1 MAWINLTFFAEEKDI
16 DLLSEA
22 LETRGA
28 LSIFIQDKNL
38 NNSDEELIFGEPHSG
53 PNKFWATNQIQA
65 LFNDSVKIEEI
76 QDELILNFKDIDF
89 KFTASS
95 VSETDWVKLS
105 QSQFKP
111 ICIKNRIN
119 IVPSWHKINNPK
131 LINIILDPGLA
142 FGTGAHPT
150 THLCT
155 EWLID
160 NVSKEKKV
168 LDYGCGSGIL
178 AIAAYKL
185 GAKMVKG
192 IDIDPQAIIASKENG
207 ALNECNIDWFN
218 TDKDF
223 KFQADLL
230 VANILSSALSVL
242 APLLASYCLPKGKI
256 ALSGILEAQENQ
268 IKKIYAPWFTFE
280 KTLKNNGWVCLS
292 GVKVQDEIL

>member
-65 LFNDSVKIEEI
+65 LFNDSVDIKEI

-178 AIAAYKL
+178 AIAAFKL

-192 IDIDPQAIIASKENG
+192 VDIDPQAIIASKENG
-207 ALNECNIDWFN
+207 NLNECNIDWLN
-218 TDKDF
+218 TNEDF
-223 KFQADLL
+223 KFQTDLL

-242 APLLASYCLPKGKI
+242 APLLASYCAPKGKI
-256 ALSGILEAQENQ
+256 ALSGILESQENQ

-280 KTLKNNGWVCLS
+280 QTLKNNGWVCLS
-292 GVKVQDEIL
+292 GVKV

>member
-16 DLLSEA
+16 DLLSDA

-65 LFNDSVKIEEI
+65 LFNDSVDIKEI
-76 QDELILNFKDIDF
+76 QDELILNFQDINF

-119 IVPSWHKINNPK
+119 IIPSWHKINNPK

-192 IDIDPQAIIASKENG
+192 VDIDPQAIIASKENG
-207 ALNECNIDWFN
+207 IVNECNIDWLN
-218 TDKDF
+218 TNEDF

-242 APLLASYCLPKGKI
+242 APLLASYCAPKGKI
-256 ALSGILEAQENQ
+256 ALSGILESQENQ
-268 IKKIYAPWFTFE
+268 IKKIYEPWFNFE

-292 GVKVQDEIL
+292 GVKV

>member
-65 LFNDSVKIEEI
+65 LFNDSVDIKEI
-76 QDELILNFKDIDF
+76 QDELVSNFQDIDF
-89 KFTASS
+89 KFTTSS

-111 ICIKNRIN
+111 ICIKDRIN

-192 IDIDPQAIIASKENG
+192 VDIDPQAIIASKENG
-207 ALNECNIDWFN
+207 NVNECNIDWLN

-242 APLLASYCLPKGKI
+242 APLLASYCAPKGKI
-256 ALSGILEAQENQ
+256 ALSGILESQENQ

-280 KTLKNNGWVCLS
+280 QTLKDNGWVCLS
-292 GVKVQDEIL
+292 GVKV

>member
-38 NNSDEELIFGEPHSG
+38 NNSDEELIFGEPHNG

-65 LFNDSVKIEEI
+65 LFNDFVNIEEI
-76 QDELILNFKDIDF
+76 QDELVSNFQDIDF

-119 IVPSWHKINNPK
+119 IVSSWHKINNPK

-178 AIAAYKL
+178 AIAAFKL

-192 IDIDPQAIIASKENG
+192 VDIDPQAIIASKENG
-207 ALNECNIDWFN
+207 NLNECNIDWLN
-218 TDKDF
+218 TNEDF
-223 KFQADLL
+223 KFQTDLL

-242 APLLASYCLPKGKI
+242 APLLASYCSPKGKI
-256 ALSGILEAQENQ
+256 ALSGILESQENQ
-268 IKKIYAPWFTFE
+268 IKKIYEPWFNFE

-292 GVKVQDEIL
+292 GVKV

>member
-65 LFNDSVKIEEI
+65 LFNDSVDIKEI
-76 QDELILNFKDIDF
+76 QDELILNFQDIDF

-119 IVPSWHKINNPK
+119 IVPSWHKINNLK

-155 EWLID
+155 EWLIN
-160 NVSKEKKV
+160 NVSREKKV

-178 AIAAYKL
+178 AIAAFKL

-192 IDIDPQAIIASKENG
+192 VDIDPQAIIASKENG
-207 ALNECNIDWFN
+207 NLNECNIDWLN
-218 TDKDF
+218 TNEDF
-223 KFQADLL
+223 KFQTDLL

-242 APLLASYCLPKGKI
+242 APLLASYCAPKGKI
-256 ALSGILEAQENQ
+256 ALSGILESQENQ

-280 KTLKNNGWVCLS
+280 QTLKNNGWVCLS
-292 GVKVQDEIL
+292 GVKV

>member
-65 LFNDSVKIEEI
+65 LFNDSVDIKEI

-185 GAKMVKG
+185 GAKIVKG
-192 IDIDPQAIIASKENG
+192 VDIDPQAIIASKENG
-207 ALNECNIDWFN
+207 NVNECNIDWLN
-218 TDKDF
+218 TNEDF

-242 APLLASYCLPKGKI
+242 APLLASYCAPKGKI
-256 ALSGILEAQENQ
+256 ALSGILESQENQ

-280 KTLKNNGWVCLS
+280 QTLKNNGWVCLS
-292 GVKVQDEIL
+292 GVKV

>member
-16 DLLSEA
+16 DLLSDA

-65 LFNDSVKIEEI
+65 LFNDSVNIKEI

-111 ICIKNRIN
+111 ICIKDRIN

-192 IDIDPQAIIASKENG
+192 VDIDPQAIIASKENG
-207 ALNECNIDWFN
+207 NVNECNIDWLN
-218 TDKDF
+218 TNEDF
-223 KFQADLL
+223 KFQTDLL

-242 APLLASYCLPKGKI
+242 APLLASYCAPKGKI
-256 ALSGILEAQENQ
+256 ALSGILESQENQ
-268 IKKIYAPWFTFE
+268 IKKIYAPWFN
-280 KTLKNNGWVCLS
+280 LK
-292 GVKVQDEIL
+292 KP

>member
-16 DLLSEA
+16 DLLSEE
-22 LETRGA
+22 LESSGA

-38 NNSDEELIFGEPHSG
+38 NNSNEELIFGEPHSG
-53 PNKFWATNQIQA
+53 PNKFWATSQIQA
-65 LFNDSVKIEEI
+65 LFSDSVDIKRI
-76 QDELILNFKDIDF
+76 QHELISNFKDINF
-89 KFTASS
+89 VFNTSF

-111 ICIKNRIN
+111 IYIKNRIE
-119 IVPSWHKINNPK
+119 IVQSWNEIENPK

-178 AIAAYKL
+178 AIAAHKL
-185 GAKMVKG
+185 GAKIVKG
-192 IDIDPQAIIASKENG
+192 VDIDPQAIIASKENG
-207 ALNECNIDWFN
+207 AINQCDIQWLN
-218 TDKDF
+218 TDKNF
-223 KFQADLL
+223 KFQADL
-230 VANILSSALSVL
+230 VIANILSSALSVL
-242 APLLASYCLPKGKI
+242 APLLASYCSPKGKI
-256 ALSGILEAQENQ
+256 ALSGILESQESQ
-268 IKKIYAPWFTFE
+268 IKKIYSPWFKFE
-280 KTLKNNGWVCLS
+280 KTLKNGGWICLS
-292 GVKVQDEIL
+292 GVKE

>member
-1 MAWINLTFFAEEKDI
+1 MAWTNLTFFAEEKDV
-16 DLLSEA
+16 DLLSEE
-22 LETRGA
+22 LERRGA
-28 LSIFIQDKNL
+28 LSMFIQDKNL
-38 NNSDEELIFGEPHSG
+38 KNSDEELIFGEPHSG
-53 PNKFWATNQIQA
+53 PNKFWATCQIQA
-65 LFNDSVKIEEI
+65 LFSDTVEIKKI
-76 QDELILNFKDIDF
+76 QHELIANFKSINF

-111 ICIKNRIN
+111 ICIKNKIN
-119 IVPSWHKINNPK
+119 IVPSWHEINNPK

-160 NVSKEKKV
+160 NVSDEKKM
-168 LDYGCGSGIL
+168 LDYACGSGIL

-185 GAKMVKG
+185 GAKMVRG
-192 IDIDPQAIIASKENG
+192 VDIDPQAIIASKENG
-207 ALNECNIDWFN
+207 DINQCNIEWLN

-223 KFQADLL
+223 KFQADLV

-242 APLLASYCLPKGKI
+242 APLLAGYCLPEGKI
-256 ALSGILEAQENQ
+256 ALSGILESQESQ
-268 IKKIYAPWFTFE
+268 IKKIYSPWFKFE
-280 KTLKNNGWVCLS
+280 KTLKNDGWICLS
-292 GVKVQDEIL
+292 GVKKIK

>member
-1 MAWINLTFFAEEKDI
+1 MAWINLTFFAEKKDI
-16 DLLSEA
+16 DLLSDS
-22 LETRGA
+22 LETQGA
-28 LSIFIQDKNL
+28 LSIFIQDKNS

-65 LFNDSVKIEEI
+65 LFDDSVNIEEI
-76 QDELILNFKDIDF
+76 QDELILNFKYIDF
-89 KFTASS
+89 KFNVSS

-111 ICIKNRIN
+111 ISIKDRVN

-192 IDIDPQAIIASKENG
+192 VDIDPQAILASKENG
-207 ALNECNIDWFN
+207 NVNECNIEWLN
-218 TDKDF
+218 TNEDF
-223 KFQADLL
+223 KCQADLL

-256 ALSGILEAQENQ
+256 ALSGILESQENQ
-268 IKKIYAPWFTFE
+268 IKKIYAPWFIFE

-292 GVKVQDEIL
+292 GVKV

>member
-16 DLLSEA
+16 DLLSEV

-38 NNSDEELIFGEPHSG
+38 NNSDEELIFGEPNSG

-65 LFNDSVKIEEI
+65 LFNDYVDIKEI
-76 QDELILNFKDIDF
+76 QDELILNFQDIDF

-178 AIAAYKL
+178 AIAAFKL

-192 IDIDPQAIIASKENG
+192 VDIDPQAIIASKENG
-207 ALNECNIDWFN
+207 NVNECNIDWLN
-218 TDKDF
+218 TNEDF
-223 KFQADLL
+223 KFQTDLL

-242 APLLASYCLPKGKI
+242 APLLASYCAPKGKI
-256 ALSGILEAQENQ
+256 ALSGILESQENQ
-268 IKKIYAPWFTFE
+268 IKKIYEPWFNFE

-292 GVKVQDEIL
+292 GVKV

>member
-65 LFNDSVKIEEI
+65 LFNDSLDIKEI

-178 AIAAYKL
+178 AIAAFKL

-192 IDIDPQAIIASKENG
+192 VDIDPQAIIASKENG
-207 ALNECNIDWFN
+207 NVNECDIDWLN
-218 TDKDF
+218 TNEDF
-223 KFQADLL
+223 KFQTDLL

-242 APLLASYCLPKGKI
+242 APLLASYCTSKGKI
-256 ALSGILEAQENQ
+256 ALSGILESQENQ
-268 IKKIYAPWFTFE
+268 IKKIYEPWFNFE
-280 KTLKNNGWVCLS
+280 KTLKNNGWVCLN
-292 GVKVQDEIL
+292 GVKV

>member
-65 LFNDSVKIEEI
+65 LFNDSVDINGI
-76 QDELILNFKDIDF
+76 QDELMLNFQDIDF

-111 ICIKNRIN
+111 ICIKDRIN

-192 IDIDPQAIIASKENG
+192 VDIDPQAIIASKENG
-207 ALNECNIDWFN
+207 NVNECNIDWLN
-218 TDKDF
+218 TNEDF

-242 APLLASYCLPKGKI
+242 APLLASYCAPKGKI
-256 ALSGILEAQENQ
+256 ALSGILESQENQ

-280 KTLKNNGWVCLS
+280 QTLKNNGWVCLS
-292 GVKVQDEIL
+292 GVKV

>member
-16 DLLSEA
+16 DLLSDA
-22 LETRGA
+22 LEIRGA

-65 LFNDSVKIEEI
+65 LFDDSVDIKDI
-76 QDELILNFKDIDF
+76 QDELDSNFQDIDF

-111 ICIKNRIN
+111 ICIKDKIN

-178 AIAAYKL
+178 AIAAFKL

-192 IDIDPQAIIASKENG
+192 VDIDPQAIIASKENG
-207 ALNECNIDWFN
+207 IVNECNIDWLN
-218 TDKDF
+218 TNEDF

-242 APLLASYCLPKGKI
+242 APLLASYCAPKGKI
-256 ALSGILEAQENQ
+256 ALSGILESQENQ

-280 KTLKNNGWVCLS
+280 QTLKNNGWVCLS
-292 GVKVQDEIL
+292 GVKV

>member
-16 DLLSEA
+16 DLLSEE
-22 LETRGA
+22 LENGGA

-38 NNSDEELIFGEPHSG
+38 NNSNEEFIFGEPHSG
-53 PNKFWATNQIQA
+53 PNKFWATSQIQA
-65 LFNDSVKIEEI
+65 LFSDSVDIKRI
-76 QDELILNFKDIDF
+76 QHELISNFKDINF
-89 KFTASS
+89 VFNTSF

-111 ICIKNRIN
+111 ICIKNRIK
-119 IVPSWHKINNPK
+119 IVQSWNEIKNPK

-178 AIAAYKL
+178 AIAAHKL

-192 IDIDPQAIIASKENG
+192 VDIDPQAIIASKENG
-207 ALNECNIDWFN
+207 TINQCNIQWLN
-218 TDKDF
+218 TDKNF
-223 KFQADLL
+223 KFQADL
-230 VANILSSALSVL
+230 VIANILSSALSVL
-242 APLLASYCLPKGKI
+242 APLLASYCSPKGKI
-256 ALSGILEAQENQ
+256 ALSGILESQESQ
-268 IKKIYAPWFTFE
+268 IKRIYSPWFKFE
-280 KTLKNNGWVCLS
+280 KTLKNGGWICLS
-292 GVKVQDEIL
+292 GVKE

>member
-65 LFNDSVKIEEI
+65 LFNNSVDIKEI
-76 QDELILNFKDIDF
+76 QDELVSNFQDIDF

-111 ICIKNRIN
+111 ICIKDRIN

-160 NVSKEKKV
+160 NVSKGKKV

-185 GAKMVKG
+185 GAKVVKG
-192 IDIDPQAIIASKENG
+192 VDIDPQAIIASKENG
-207 ALNECNIDWFN
+207 SC
-218 TDKDF
+218 K
-223 KFQADLL
+223 
-230 VANILSSALSVL
+230 
-242 APLLASYCLPKGKI
+242 
-256 ALSGILEAQENQ
+256 
-268 IKKIYAPWFTFE
+268 
-280 KTLKNNGWVCLS
+280 
-292 GVKVQDEIL
+292 

>member
-65 LFNDSVKIEEI
+65 LFNDSVDIKEI
-76 QDELILNFKDIDF
+76 QDELILNFQDIDF

-178 AIAAYKL
+178 AIAAFKL

-192 IDIDPQAIIASKENG
+192 VDIDPQAIIASKENG
-207 ALNECNIDWFN
+207 NVNECNIDWLN
-218 TDKDF
+218 TNEDF
-223 KFQADLL
+223 KFQTDLL

-242 APLLASYCLPKGKI
+242 APLLASYCAPKGKI
-256 ALSGILEAQENQ
+256 ALSGILESQENQ
-268 IKKIYAPWFTFE
+268 IKKIYAPWFIFE

-292 GVKVQDEIL
+292 GVKV

>member
-16 DLLSEA
+16 NLLSEA

-28 LSIFIQDKNL
+28 ISIFIQDKNL

-65 LFNDSVKIEEI
+65 LFYDSVDIKEI
-76 QDELILNFKDIDF
+76 QDELVSNFQDIDF

-111 ICIKNRIN
+111 ICIKDRIN

-192 IDIDPQAIIASKENG
+192 VDIDPQAIIASKENG
-207 ALNECNIDWFN
+207 TVNECNIDWLN
-218 TDKDF
+218 TEKDF

-242 APLLASYCLPKGKI
+242 APLLASYCSPKGKI
-256 ALSGILEAQENQ
+256 ALSGILESQENQ

-280 KTLKNNGWVCLS
+280 QTLKNNGWVCLS
-292 GVKVQDEIL
+292 GVKV

>member
-1 MAWINLTFFAEEKDI
+1 MAWINLTFFAEKKDI
-16 DLLSEA
+16 NLLSEA

-65 LFNDSVKIEEI
+65 LFNDSVNIEEI
-76 QDELILNFKDIDF
+76 QDELILNFKYIDF
-89 KFTASS
+89 KFNTSS

-111 ICIKNRIN
+111 ICIKDRIN
-119 IVPSWHKINNPK
+119 IIPTWHKINNPK

-178 AIAAYKL
+178 SIAAYKL

-207 ALNECNIDWFN
+207 AVNECNIDWLN

-242 APLLASYCLPKGKI
+242 APLLASYCAPKGKI
-256 ALSGILEAQENQ
+256 ALSGILESQENQ

-280 KTLKNNGWVCLS
+280 QTLKNNGWVCLS
-292 GVKVQDEIL
+292 GVKL

>member
-16 DLLSEA
+16 DLLSEE
-22 LETRGA
+22 LESSGA

-53 PNKFWATNQIQA
+53 PNKFWATSQIQA
-65 LFNDSVKIEEI
+65 LFSDSVDIKRI
-76 QDELILNFKDIDF
+76 QHELISNFKDINF
-89 KFTASS
+89 VFNTSF

-111 ICIKNRIN
+111 ICIKNRIK
-119 IVPSWHKINNPK
+119 IVQSWNEIENPK

-178 AIAAYKL
+178 AIAAHKL

-192 IDIDPQAIIASKENG
+192 VDIDPQAIIASKENG
-207 ALNECNIDWFN
+207 AINQCDIQWLN
-218 TDKDF
+218 TDKNF
-223 KFQADLL
+223 KFQADL
-230 VANILSSALSVL
+230 VIANILSSALSVL
-242 APLLASYCLPKGKI
+242 APLLASYCSPKGKI
-256 ALSGILEAQENQ
+256 ALSGILESQESQ
-268 IKKIYAPWFTFE
+268 IKKIYSPWFKFE
-280 KTLKNNGWVCLS
+280 KTLKNGGWICLS
-292 GVKVQDEIL
+292 GVKE

>member
-65 LFNDSVKIEEI
+65 LFYDSVDIKEI
-76 QDELILNFKDIDF
+76 QDELVSNFQDIDF
-89 KFTASS
+89 KFTALS

-111 ICIKNRIN
+111 ICIKDRIN

-192 IDIDPQAIIASKENG
+192 VDIDPQAIIASKENG
-207 ALNECNIDWFN
+207 TLNECNIDWLN

-242 APLLASYCLPKGKI
+242 APLLASYCSPKGKI
-256 ALSGILEAQENQ
+256 ALSGILESQENQ

-280 KTLKNNGWVCLS
+280 QTLKNNGWVCLS
-292 GVKVQDEIL
+292 GVKV

>member
-22 LETRGA
+22 LETQGA

-65 LFNDSVKIEEI
+65 LFNDSLEIKKI
-76 QDELILNFKDIDF
+76 QDELVSNFKDIDF
-89 KFTASS
+89 KFTASF

-111 ICIKNRIN
+111 ICIKDRIN
-119 IVPSWHKINNPK
+119 IVPSWHKVNNPK

-192 IDIDPQAIIASKENG
+192 VDIDPQAIIASKENG
-207 ALNECNIDWFN
+207 AVNECNIDWLN

-242 APLLASYCLPKGKI
+242 APLLASYCAPKGKI
-256 ALSGILEAQENQ
+256 ALSGILESQENQ
-268 IKKIYAPWFTFE
+268 IKKIYAPWFKFE
-280 KTLKNNGWVCLS
+280 QTLKNNGWVCLS
-292 GVKVQDEIL
+292 GVKV

>member
-16 DLLSEA
+16 DLLSDA

-38 NNSDEELIFGEPHSG
+38 NNSDEEIIFGEPHSG
-53 PNKFWATNQIQA
+53 PNIFWATNQIQA
-65 LFNDSVKIEEI
+65 LFNDSVNIEEV
-76 QDELILNFKDIDF
+76 QDELILNFKYIDF
-89 KFTASS
+89 KFNASS

-111 ICIKNRIN
+111 ICIKDRIN

-185 GAKMVKG
+185 GAKVVKG
-192 IDIDPQAIIASKENG
+192 VDIDPQAIIASKENG
-207 ALNECNIDWFN
+207 AVNECNIDWLN

-242 APLLASYCLPKGKI
+242 APLLASYCAPKGKI
-256 ALSGILEAQENQ
+256 ALSGILESQENQ
-268 IKKIYAPWFTFE
+268 IKKIYEPWFNFE

-292 GVKVQDEIL
+292 GVKV

>member
-16 DLLSEA
+16 NLLSEA

-65 LFNDSVKIEEI
+65 LFNNSVDIKEI
-76 QDELILNFKDIDF
+76 QDELVSNFQDIDF

-111 ICIKNRIN
+111 ICIKDRIN

-192 IDIDPQAIIASKENG
+192 VDIDPQAIIASKENG
-207 ALNECNIDWFN
+207 TLNECNIDWLN

-242 APLLASYCLPKGKI
+242 APLLASYCSPKGKI
-256 ALSGILEAQENQ
+256 ALSGILESQENQ

-280 KTLKNNGWVCLS
+280 QTLKNNGWVCLS
-292 GVKVQDEIL
+292 GVKV

>member
-65 LFNDSVKIEEI
+65 LFNDSLDIKEI
-76 QDELILNFKDIDF
+76 QDDLILNFKDIDF

-178 AIAAYKL
+178 AIAAFKL

-192 IDIDPQAIIASKENG
+192 VDIDPQAIIASKENG
-207 ALNECNIDWFN
+207 NLNECNIDWLN
-218 TDKDF
+218 TNEDF
-223 KFQADLL
+223 KFQTDLL

-242 APLLASYCLPKGKI
+242 APLLASYCAPKCKI
-256 ALSGILEAQENQ
+256 ALSGILESQENQ
-268 IKKIYAPWFTFE
+268 IKKIYEPWFNFE
-280 KTLKNNGWVCLS
+280 KTLRNNGWVCLS
-292 GVKVQDEIL
+292 GVKV

>member
-1 MAWINLTFFAEEKDI
+1 MAWTNLTFFAEEKDV
-16 DLLSEA
+16 DLLSEE
-22 LETRGA
+22 LERRGA
-28 LSIFIQDKNL
+28 LSMFIQDKNL
-38 NNSDEELIFGEPHSG
+38 KNSDEELIFGEPHSG
-53 PNKFWATNQIQA
+53 PNKFWAICQIQA
-65 LFNDSVKIEEI
+65 LFSDTVDIKKI
-76 QDELILNFKDIDF
+76 QHELIANFKSINF

-111 ICIKNRIN
+111 ICIKNKIN

-160 NVSKEKKV
+160 NVSDEKKM

-185 GAKMVKG
+185 GAKMVRG
-192 IDIDPQAIIASKENG
+192 VDIDPQAIIASKENG
-207 ALNECNIDWFN
+207 DINQCNIEWLN

-223 KFQADLL
+223 KFQADLV

-242 APLLASYCLPKGKI
+242 APLLAGYCLPEGKI
-256 ALSGILEAQENQ
+256 ALSGILESQESQ
-268 IKKIYAPWFTFE
+268 IKKIYSPWFKFE
-280 KTLKNNGWVCLS
+280 KTLKNDGWICLS
-292 GVKVQDEIL
+292 GVKKIK

>member
-16 DLLSEA
+16 DLLSDA

-65 LFNDSVKIEEI
+65 LFNDSLDIKEI
-76 QDELILNFKDIDF
+76 QDELVFNFQDIDF

-111 ICIKNRIN
+111 ICIKDRIN
-119 IVPSWHKINNPK
+119 IVPSWHKINKPK

-192 IDIDPQAIIASKENG
+192 VDIDPQAIIASKENG
-207 ALNECNIDWFN
+207 NVNECNIDWLN
-218 TDKDF
+218 TNEDF
-223 KFQADLL
+223 KFQTDLL

-242 APLLASYCLPKGKI
+242 APLLASYCAPKGKI
-256 ALSGILEAQENQ
+256 ALSGILESQENQ

-280 KTLKNNGWVCLS
+280 QTLKDNGWVCLS
-292 GVKVQDEIL
+292 GVKV

>member
-65 LFNDSVKIEEI
+65 LFYDSVDIKEI
-76 QDELILNFKDIDF
+76 QDELVSNFQDIDF

-111 ICIKNRIN
+111 ICIKDRIN

-192 IDIDPQAIIASKENG
+192 VDIDPQAIIASKENG
-207 ALNECNIDWFN
+207 TLNECNIDWLN
-218 TDKDF
+218 TDKDL

-242 APLLASYCLPKGKI
+242 APLLASYCSPKGKI
-256 ALSGILEAQENQ
+256 ALSGILESQENQ

-280 KTLKNNGWVCLS
+280 QTLKNNGWVCLS
-292 GVKVQDEIL
+292 GVKV

>member
-16 DLLSEA
+16 DLLSDA

-28 LSIFIQDKNL
+28 ISIFIQDKNL

-65 LFNDSVKIEEI
+65 LFNDSVNIKEI
-76 QDELILNFKDIDF
+76 QDELILNFQDIDF

-111 ICIKNRIN
+111 ICIKDRIN

-192 IDIDPQAIIASKENG
+192 VDIDPQAIIASKENG
-207 ALNECNIDWFN
+207 DVNECNIDWLN
-218 TDKDF
+218 TNEDF

-242 APLLASYCLPKGKI
+242 APLLASYCAPKGKI
-256 ALSGILEAQENQ
+256 ALSGILESQENQ

-280 KTLKNNGWVCLS
+280 QTLKNNGWVCLS
-292 GVKVQDEIL
+292 GVKV

>member
-65 LFNDSVKIEEI
+65 LFNDSVDIKEI
-76 QDELILNFKDIDF
+76 QDELVSNFQDIDF

-111 ICIKNRIN
+111 ICIKDRIN

-160 NVSKEKKV
+160 NVSIEKK
-168 LDYGCGSGIL
+168 C
-178 AIAAYKL
+178 
-185 GAKMVKG
+185 
-192 IDIDPQAIIASKENG
+192 
-207 ALNECNIDWFN
+207 
-218 TDKDF
+218 
-223 KFQADLL
+223 
-230 VANILSSALSVL
+230 
-242 APLLASYCLPKGKI
+242 
-256 ALSGILEAQENQ
+256 
-268 IKKIYAPWFTFE
+268 
-280 KTLKNNGWVCLS
+280 
-292 GVKVQDEIL
+292 

>member
-65 LFNDSVKIEEI
+65 LFNDSVDIKEI
-76 QDELILNFKDIDF
+76 QDELILNFQDIDF

-111 ICIKNRIN
+111 ICIKDRIN

-192 IDIDPQAIIASKENG
+192 VDIDPQAIIASKENG
-207 ALNECNIDWFN
+207 NVNECNIDWLN
-218 TDKDF
+218 TDEDF

-242 APLLASYCLPKGKI
+242 APLLASYCSPKGKI
-256 ALSGILEAQENQ
+256 ALSGILESQENQ

-280 KTLKNNGWVCLS
+280 QTLKNNGWVCLS
-292 GVKVQDEIL
+292 GVKV

>member
-1 MAWINLTFFAEEKDI
+1 M
-16 DLLSEA
+16 S
-22 LETRGA
+22 
-28 LSIFIQDKNL
+28 S
-38 NNSDEELIFGEPHSG
+38 
-53 PNKFWATNQIQA
+53 
-65 LFNDSVKIEEI
+65 
-76 QDELILNFKDIDF
+76 ILNFQDIDF

-111 ICIKNRIN
+111 ICIKDRIN

-192 IDIDPQAIIASKENG
+192 VDIDPQAILASKENG
-207 ALNECNIDWFN
+207 NVNECNIDWLN
-218 TDKDF
+218 TNEDF

-242 APLLASYCLPKGKI
+242 APLLASYCSPKGKI
-256 ALSGILEAQENQ
+256 ALSGILESQENQ
-268 IKKIYAPWFTFE
+268 IKKIYAPWFIFE

-292 GVKVQDEIL
+292 GVKV

>member
-1 MAWINLTFFAEEKDI
+1 MAWINLTFFAEKKDI
-16 DLLSEA
+16 NLLSEA

-65 LFNDSVKIEEI
+65 LFNDSVNIEEI
-76 QDELILNFKDIDF
+76 QDELILNFKYIDF
-89 KFTASS
+89 KFNTSS

-111 ICIKNRIN
+111 ICIKDRIN
-119 IVPSWHKINNPK
+119 IIPTWHKINNPK

-192 IDIDPQAIIASKENG
+192 VDIDPQAIIASKENG
-207 ALNECNIDWFN
+207 AVNECNIDWLN

-242 APLLASYCLPKGKI
+242 APLLASYCAPKGKI
-256 ALSGILEAQENQ
+256 ALSGILESQENQ

-280 KTLKNNGWVCLS
+280 QTLKNNGWVCLS
-292 GVKVQDEIL
+292 GVKL

>member
-65 LFNDSVKIEEI
+65 LFNDSVNIEEI

-178 AIAAYKL
+178 AIAAFKL

-192 IDIDPQAIIASKENG
+192 VDIDPQAIIASKENG
-207 ALNECNIDWFN
+207 NVNECNIDWLN
-218 TDKDF
+218 TNEDF
-223 KFQADLL
+223 KFQTDLL

-242 APLLASYCLPKGKI
+242 APLLASYCAPKGKI
-256 ALSGILEAQENQ
+256 ALSGILESQENQ
-268 IKKIYAPWFTFE
+268 IKKIYEPWFNFE

-292 GVKVQDEIL
+292 GVKV

>member
-65 LFNDSVKIEEI
+65 LFNDSVDIKEI
-76 QDELILNFKDIDF
+76 QDELILNFQDIDF

-111 ICIKNRIN
+111 ICIKDRIN

-178 AIAAYKL
+178 AIAAFKL

-192 IDIDPQAIIASKENG
+192 VDIDPQAIIASKENG
-207 ALNECNIDWFN
+207 NVNECNIDWLN
-218 TDKDF
+218 TNEDF
-223 KFQADLL
+223 KFQTDLL

-242 APLLASYCLPKGKI
+242 APLLASYCAPKGKI
-256 ALSGILEAQENQ
+256 ALSGILESQENQ
-268 IKKIYAPWFTFE
+268 IKKIYEPWFNFE

-292 GVKVQDEIL
+292 GVKV

>member
-65 LFNDSVKIEEI
+65 LFDDSVDIKDI
-76 QDELILNFKDIDF
+76 QDELDSNFQDIDF

-111 ICIKNRIN
+111 ICIKDRIN

-192 IDIDPQAIIASKENG
+192 VDIDPQAIIASKENG
-207 ALNECNIDWFN
+207 TLNECNIDWLN

-242 APLLASYCLPKGKI
+242 APLLASYCSPKGKI
-256 ALSGILEAQENQ
+256 ALSGILESQENQ

-280 KTLKNNGWVCLS
+280 QTLKNNGWVCLS
-292 GVKVQDEIL
+292 GVKV

>member
-22 LETRGA
+22 LEIRGA

-65 LFNDSVKIEEI
+65 LFNDSVDIKEI
-76 QDELILNFKDIDF
+76 QDELVSNFQDIDF

-111 ICIKNRIN
+111 ICIKDRIN

-185 GAKMVKG
+185 GAKVVKG
-192 IDIDPQAIIASKENG
+192 VDIDPQAIIASKENG
-207 ALNECNIDWFN
+207 AVNECNIDWLN

-223 KFQADLL
+223 KFKADLL
-230 VANILSSALSVL
+230 VANILSSALFVL
-242 APLLASYCLPKGKI
+242 APLLASYCAPKGKI
-256 ALSGILEAQENQ
+256 ALSGILESQENQ

-280 KTLKNNGWVCLS
+280 QTSKNNGWVCLS
-292 GVKVQDEIL
+292 GVKV